1 MDAAANP
8 AGSPAEVPPA
18 SVSEPPP
25 PDGDNNNNATC
36 SRNKPSLSGLP
47 EVTPIDPAGDLI
59 LDVTFE
65 TSSKTTPT
73 PKTSGA
79 RKTPAQAAA
88 LPPPQTRST
97 RRAYRVDAAALRRQS
112 RYFEKLLGDARFREA
127 AEVTAALDRLTARG
141 VRPRDVVTATD
152 AAELLPWV
160 RVLDDDEATRFPARV
175 REAALAGLLRVLH
188 GRQIEG
194 VEDVGAAGTGTVAA
208 ATDKNA
214 SPKVKAS
221 AKTDTSASAL
231 TKVNAKAN
239 ANANAKTSTSAS
251 PKANANR
258 NARTSPNKST
268 NANANANASATT
280 NAKTNA
286 STGPSTKQQ
295 IGMQFVVALAV
306 LADRFDCATPVSR
319 WLMAASQTQRFKW
332 PVTTRKAVS
341 GRDDL
346 LANSMT
352 RATEEA
358 LRQKILVSWLLDLP
372 VRFQNATRELIMYGS
387 CRWSAFAAEEDESLD
402 ASWWD
407 LPDGLERELFYIVI
421 ISFYPSSV
429 YPPSRFLTPLIP
441 LSPSAHYPSQHSTL
455 IPYSAHTNPSA
466 PTEELQYRRHCILNT
481 IASIQRHFLS
491 LYASRSGGRQ
501 CKLGYDSSAAC
512 DSYQLGEMLKFLTHK
527 NLLFLVDFS
536 PRSLFDAVPDCA
548 LVPVVVEN
556 GGLLAAL
563 RQCPGYQI
571 DKHHSNC
578 GLRTRLLPILDFVQ
592 GLLSAGSVPVAAPAW
607 RRDRAAAA
615 WMTDDGGAARDSD
628 PRPFRFTRL
637 MLGDQRLR
645 FENALGADKFARE
658 VFTASSWNWT
668 AED

>member
-1 MDAAANP
+1 MDATANQ
-8 AGSPAEVPPA
+8 AGSPEAPPA
-18 SVSEPPP
+18 SASEPPP
-25 PDGDNNNNATC
+25 RDGDNNNNAT
-36 SRNKPSLSGLP
+36 SSGSKPSLSGLP
-47 EVTPIDPAGDLI
+47 EAIPIDPAGDLI

-65 TSSKTTPT
+65 TSSKTTT
-73 PKTSGA
+73 TAKTSGA
-79 RKTPAQAAA
+79 RKTPAQAATPA
-88 LPPPQTRST
+88 PAQTRSM
-97 RRAYRVDAAALRRQS
+97 RRAYRVDAATLRRQS

-127 AEVTAALDRLTARG
+127 ADVAAALDRLAARG
-141 VRPRDVVTATD
+141 VRPRDIVTAAD

-175 REAALAGLLRVLH
+175 REAALAGLLRMLH
-188 GRQIEG
+188 GRQVEG

-208 ATDKNA
+208 TTDKNA
-214 SPKVKAS
+214 SPEVKAS
-221 AKTDTSASAL
+221 AKTDASASAL
-231 TKVNAKAN
+231 TKVSAR
-239 ANANAKTSTSAS
+239 ANANAKTSASAS
-251 PKANANR
+251 PKVNASR
-258 NARTSPNKST
+258 NARTSPNKS
-268 NANANANASATT
+268 ANANANARATT
-280 NAKTNA
+280 NAKTSA

-295 IGMQFVVALAV
+295 IDMQFVVALAV
-306 LADRFDCATPVSR
+306 LADRFDCAAPVSR
-319 WLMAASQTQRFKW
+319 WLVMASQSQRFKW
-332 PVTTRKAVS
+332 PVTTRKAAS

-346 LANSMT
+346 LANIMT

-372 VRFQNATRELIMYGS
+372 IRFQNATRELIMNGS
-387 CRWSAFAAEEDESLD
+387 RRWSAFAEDEDESLD
-402 ASWWD
+402 ASWWY
-407 LPDGLERELFYIVI
+407 LPDGLE
-421 ISFYPSSV
+421 
-429 YPPSRFLTPLIP
+429 
-441 LSPSAHYPSQHSTL
+441 Q
-455 IPYSAHTNPSA
+455 
-466 PTEELQYRRHCILNT
+466 ELQYRRHCILNT

-536 PRSLFDAVPDCA
+536 PRSLFDTVPDCA
-548 LVPVVVEN
+548 LVPVIVEN
-556 GGLLAAL
+556 GGLLATL
-563 RQCPGYQI
+563 RQCPGYQV

-615 WMTDDGGAARDSD
+615 WMPPETDDGGAARDSD
-628 PRPFRFTRL
+628 PRPFCFTRL

>member
-1 MDAAANP
+1 MDAAADP
-8 AGSPAEVPPA
+8 AGSTAEVPPA
-18 SVSEPPP
+18 SASEPPP
-25 PDGDNNNNATC
+25 RDGDNSNNATC
-36 SRNKPSLSGLP
+36 SGNKQSLSGLP
-47 EVTPIDPAGDLI
+47 EVISIDPAGDLI

-65 TSSKTTPT
+65 TSSKATTT
-73 PKTSGA
+73 HKTSGA
-79 RKTPAQAAA
+79 RKNPTQAAA
-88 LPPPQTRST
+88 PLPPQTRSM

-127 AEVTAALDRLTARG
+127 AEVAAALDRLAARG
-141 VRPRDVVTATD
+141 VRPRDVVTAAD

-175 REAALAGLLRVLH
+175 REAALAGLLHVLH

-194 VEDVGAAGTGTVAA
+194 VEDVGAAGTSTGTAT
-208 ATDKNA
+208 TDKNT

-239 ANANAKTSTSAS
+239 ANAKTSTSAS
-251 PKANANR
+251 PKANPSR
-258 NARTSPNKST
+258 NTRTSPNKSGS
-268 NANANANASATT
+268 ANANAKATT
-280 NAKTNA
+280 NTKTNA
-286 STGPSTKQQ
+286 STGPSTKHQ

-306 LADRFDCATPVSR
+306 LADRFDCAAPVSR
-319 WLMAASQTQRFKW
+319 WLVAAGQTQKFKW

-372 VRFQNATRELIMYGS
+372 VRFQNATRELIMNGS

-402 ASWWD
+402 ASWWY
-407 LPDGLERELFYIVI
+407 LPDGLE
-421 ISFYPSSV
+421 
-429 YPPSRFLTPLIP
+429 
-441 LSPSAHYPSQHSTL
+441 Q
-455 IPYSAHTNPSA
+455 
-466 PTEELQYRRHCILNT
+466 ELQYRRHCILNT

-563 RQCPGYQI
+563 RQCPGYQV
-571 DKHHSNC
+571 DKNHSNC

-615 WMTDDGGAARDSD
+615 WMPPETDDGGAAHDSD
-628 PRPFRFTRL
+628 ARRFRFTRL

>member
-8 AGSPAEVPPA
+8 AGSPAEAPPA
-18 SVSEPPP
+18 SASEPPP
-25 PDGDNNNNATC
+25 RDGDTNNNATR
-36 SRNKPSLSGLP
+36 SGNEPPVPGLP
-47 EVTPIDPAGDLI
+47 EVISIDPVGDLI

-65 TSSKTTPT
+65 TSSKTTT
-73 PKTSGA
+73 RPKTSGA
-79 RKTPAQAAA
+79 RKSSVQAAA
-88 LPPPQTRST
+88 PPPARTRSM

-127 AEVTAALDRLTARG
+127 AEVAAALDRLAARG
-141 VRPRDVVTATD
+141 VRPRDVVTAAD

-188 GRQIEG
+188 GRQVEG
-194 VEDVGAAGTGTVAA
+194 VEDVGAAGTVTVAS

-214 SPKVKAS
+214 TPKVKAS
-221 AKTDTSASAL
+221 VKTGTSASAL
-231 TKVNAKAN
+231 TKVRAK
-239 ANANAKTSTSAS
+239 ANANAKTSSSTS
-251 PKANANR
+251 PKANASG

-268 NANANANASATT
+268 NANASARATT
-280 NAKTNA
+280 NAKTDA

-306 LADRFDCATPVSR
+306 LADRFDCAAPVSR
-319 WLMAASQTQRFKW
+319 WLVAAGRTQRFKW

-372 VRFQNATRELIMYGS
+372 VWFQNATRELIMNGS
-387 CRWSAFAAEEDESLD
+387 CRWSAFAEEEDESLD
-402 ASWWD
+402 ASWWY
-407 LPDGLERELFYIVI
+407 LPDGLE
-421 ISFYPSSV
+421 
-429 YPPSRFLTPLIP
+429 
-441 LSPSAHYPSQHSTL
+441 Q
-455 IPYSAHTNPSA
+455 
-466 PTEELQYRRHCILNT
+466 ELQYRRHCILNT

-491 LYASRSGGRQ
+491 LYASRNGGRQ

-548 LVPVVVEN
+548 LVPVVEN

-563 RQCPGYQI
+563 RQCPGYQV

-592 GLLSAGSVPVAAPAW
+592 GLLSAGSVPIAAPAW

-615 WMTDDGGAARDSD
+615 WMPPETDDGGAARDSE

>member
-1 MDAAANP
+1 MDAAANS
-8 AGSPAEVPPA
+8 AGSPAEAPPA
-18 SVSEPPP
+18 SASEPPP
-25 PDGDNNNNATC
+25 RDGDNNNNAT
-36 SRNKPSLSGLP
+36 SSGNKPSLSGLP
-47 EVTPIDPAGDLI
+47 EVIPIDPAGDLI

-65 TSSKTTPT
+65 TSTKTTT
-73 PKTSGA
+73 APKTSGA

-88 LPPPQTRST
+88 PPPQARSM
-97 RRAYRVDAAALRRQS
+97 RRAYRVDAATLRRQS

-127 AEVTAALDRLTARG
+127 AEVAAALDRLAARG
-141 VRPRDVVTATD
+141 VRPRDVVTAAS

-188 GRQIEG
+188 GRQVGG
-194 VEDVGAAGTGTVAA
+194 VEDVGAAGPDTVAA
-208 ATDKNA
+208 TADRTA
-214 SPKVKAS
+214 SPKVQAS

-239 ANANAKTSTSAS
+239 ANAKTSTNAS
-251 PKANANR
+251 PKANASR
-258 NARTSPNKST
+258 NARRSPNKST
-268 NANANANASATT
+268 NASANARVTT
-280 NAKTNA
+280 NTKTDAN
-286 STGPSTKQQ
+286 TGPSTKQQ

-306 LADRFDCATPVSR
+306 LADRFDCAVPVSR
-319 WLMAASQTQRFKW
+319 WLVAASQTQRFKW

-358 LRQKILVSWLLDLP
+358 LRQKIFVSWLLDLP
-372 VRFQNATRELIMYGS
+372 VRFQNATRELIMNGS
-387 CRWSAFAAEEDESLD
+387 CRWSAFADEEDESLD
-402 ASWWD
+402 ASWWY
-407 LPDGLERELFYIVI
+407 LPDGLE
-421 ISFYPSSV
+421 
-429 YPPSRFLTPLIP
+429 
-441 LSPSAHYPSQHSTL
+441 Q
-455 IPYSAHTNPSA
+455 
-466 PTEELQYRRHCILNT
+466 ELQYRRHCILNT

-563 RQCPGYQI
+563 RQCPGYQV
-571 DKHHSNC
+571 DKHHFNC

-615 WMTDDGGAARDSD
+615 WMPPETDDRGAARDPD